1 MSTIAT
7 YPTLLIVPTL
17 TFLTFGPIPINWQID
32 EKRIH
37 FSFRLTWVNA
47 VLTLCGSAV
56 PLVLTWHAQS
66 IMNIGFFVC
75 AALSISG
82 LGIVQIVL
90 GVLSRQLDSEPV
102 IHKAV
107 FHVNP

>member
-47 VLTLCGSAV
+47 VLTLCGSAA

-82 LGIVQIVL
+82 LCIVQVAL

-102 IHKAV
+102 THKAV
-107 FHVNP
+107 FNVNP